1 MKLMKTFSL
10 AIFFVSSSV
19 FANEASITGEEAQGT
34 FENLKG
40 QYEYSASAI
49 VSGLR
54 IDTITRHDTKISCDK
69 ETVTYANNKSE
80 TSITCISLVK

>member
-19 FANEASITGEEAQGT
+19 FANEAIITGAEAQRI

-80 TSITCISLVK
+80 TSITCISLIK